1 MFLLFRFHQSVS
13 SQTNESPIDIN
24 KQKKLNKM
32 QKTDTSSINNSRFE
46 TPVSSKIN
54 LSNQYSSEDDVIE
67 DNHVV
72 HAVVSFLD
80 DYFERPKNFRTWTH
94 IHKLYIKSIG
104 KNKKLNINEVKFRK
118 IQRRVVYVHIF

>member
-13 SQTNESPIDIN
+13 SQTNESPIDIK

-32 QKTDTSSINNSRFE
+32 QKRDTSSINNSRFE

-67 DNHVV
+67 DNQI
-72 HAVVSFLD
+72 
-80 DYFERPKNFRTWTH
+80 W
-94 IHKLYIKSIG
+94 KS
-104 KNKKLNINEVKFRK
+104 V
-118 IQRRVVYVHIF
+118 Q

>member
-1 MFLLFRFHQSVS
+1 
-13 SQTNESPIDIN
+13 
-24 KQKKLNKM
+24 M

-80 DYFERPKNFRTWTH
+80 DYFERPKIFVHGPTYINCTS
-94 IHKLYIKSIG
+94 KVLAKIKS
-104 KNKKLNINEVKFRK
+104 
-118 IQRRVVYVHIF
+118 

>member
-1 MFLLFRFHQSVS
+1 
-13 SQTNESPIDIN
+13 
-24 KQKKLNKM
+24 M